1 MTGDPM
7 SPWSRMDRKAS
18 AVAEFTIRQY
28 LARSSTWVVLGLA
41 AGMMFVLLMFYA
53 SEMRS
58 AVDPIDNDG
67 DADDADGDGY
77 VNGHEIL
84 AGTNPFDPSVFPDGD
99 PMPASAFIDEDDY
112 DWSAIGTGFASG
124 DAAVSVSVGVD
135 DDGDCWRN
143 ASATPPTN
151 SSRDGSN
158 QNGIP
163 CDVLIEWSQFSQVAI
178 VTGDTG
184 VDEDPDDQR
193 YYRESLHRA
202 FIVGTG
208 KVGFVFLLSVFIPL
222 FLAAGLIREDMESGT
237 IHYIL
242 SKPMGRGS
250 IILARLL
257 GYLGLTWPALAAII
271 GVMALVTTSIGP
283 GDGIRGSDLIVWG
296 GILIAA
302 WLCSLA
308 YAALFTALGVLW
320 RYGVLLG
327 LVFAVWEFAMAI
339 TSLAAPNAGILL
351 VSISGHGSMLI
362 DAVVAVAWPETDVLI
377 LQGQWAGTSAVSG
390 FRSTA
395 PPGAEVLDAFTNAPS
410 LGLPPLASAS
420 VNVAA
425 LATITALF
433 WFVSRALFQGK
444 EVE

>member
-1 MTGDPM
+1 M

-257 GYLGLTWPALAAII
+257 GYLGLTLPALAAII
-271 GVMALVTTSIGP
+271 GVMAPRDDVDRARRWHSRVGP
-283 GDGIRGSDLIVWG
+283 DRLG
-296 GILIAA
+296 GISSPLGCAP
-302 WLCSLA
+302 WHMRRSSLHWGCFGGMGSCSDWSSPS
-308 YAALFTALGVLW
+308 GSSRW
-320 RYGVLLG
+320 R
-327 LVFAVWEFAMAI
+327 
-339 TSLAAPNAGILL
+339 S
-351 VSISGHGSMLI
+351 
-362 DAVVAVAWPETDVLI
+362 
-377 LQGQWAGTSAVSG
+377 
-390 FRSTA
+390 
-395 PPGAEVLDAFTNAPS
+395 PPPPHPTRASSWCPSRVTGAC
-410 LGLPPLASAS
+410 
-420 VNVAA
+420 
-425 LATITALF
+425 
-433 WFVSRALFQGK
+433 
-444 EVE
+444 